1 MPYYKEFVTGKNEKG
16 IQKLETGEYEFP
28 DDDILLLDITEQEWD
43 FINSNIALWACEEFE
58 IIFSDYEYDEIP
70 NELVD
75 VFLERLGE
83 DKDKAPGF
91 YEALITAKQAGGLI
105 QICF

>member
-16 IQKLETGEYEFP
+16 IQKLNDCNYEFP

-43 FINSNIALWACEEFE
+43 FIDCNIALWAAETFGITFC
-58 IIFSDYEYDEIP
+58 DYEYDEIP

-75 VFLERLGE
+75 VFLEKLGD
-83 DKDKAPGF
+83 DKDKAPCF
-91 YEALITAKQAGGLI
+91 YEALTTAKKAGGLI